1 LPDADLARPDAEA
14 SYVAPRTPL
23 EEEVA
28 AAWKEV
34 LAIERPGIHDNF
46 FEIGG
51 HSLLATRV
59 IMLLRNRLG
68 LNLSLRLLFEN
79 PTVAGMAA
87 ALMQTLVE
95 QTDGSAV
102 LGIVAEVENVS
113 DETARQ
119 LRREAAQGP
128 AVEARTD
135 AMADAGD

>member
-1 LPDADLARPDAEA
+1 
-14 SYVAPRTPL
+14 
-23 EEEVA
+23 
-28 AAWKEV
+28 
-34 LAIERPGIHDNF
+34 
-46 FEIGG
+46 
-51 HSLLATRV
+51 
-59 IMLLRNRLG
+59 MLLRNRLG

-95 QTDGSAV
+95 HTDGSAV